1 MAWLWIGPADSA
13 VSIRYFK
20 YLRRG
25 AAVPEFTYIAR
36 TISGQDVKGLIS
48 ADSRGDVM
56 AMLTQRSLFPMTVT
70 AAKPPLFRFRLNRP
84 VRAELLAS
92 TLTQLSDLLT
102 NGVPLLQ
109 ALDLIAQQA
118 THDHLKDVLTD
129 VRSQIADGKQL
140 HEAMGTHR
148 DVFSDLTLSIIRAG
162 SEGAFLEAALQQTA
176 EFLERQEELR
186 AKIRGAM
193 AYPAFL
199 AFAGSSVTLVLIIF
213 FVPKFSEL
221 FAQLERQGTLP
232 IPTIIL
238 LWLSDFLGRFGIL
251 VAMAAAAG
259 IALLRRWAGSPNGR
273 ERLDRVKTKVPVFG
287 PIILNSAVSR
297 FCRILGTLLRNGV
310 PMLKAMEI
318 SSDSSGNVVLGQ
330 AIRKSAENIS
340 AGESLSTPLT
350 KCGLIPANIMAMIS
364 IAEEANNL
372 ERVLGNVADGIDKKV
387 ARQLDTMV
395 RLIEP
400 ALLMVMGS
408 AVLFVIVAL
417 LLPVFEMS
425 TSMS

>member
-1 MAWLWIGPADSA
+1 L
-13 VSIRYFK
+13 
-20 YLRRG
+20 
-25 AAVPEFTYIAR
+25 
-36 TISGQDVKGLIS
+36 
-48 ADSRGDVM
+48 
-56 AMLTQRSLFPMTVT
+56 
-70 AAKPPLFRFRLNRP
+70 
-84 VRAELLAS
+84 
-92 TLTQLSDLLT
+92 DLLS
-102 NGVPLLQ
+102 
-109 ALDLIAQQA
+109 QQA
-118 THDHLKDVLTD
+118 THDRLKEVLSD
-129 VRSQIADGKQL
+129 VRGRIAEGKQL
-140 HEAMGTHR
+140 HEAMGLHR

-162 SEGAFLEAALQQTA
+162 TEGAFLEASLQQTA

-186 AKIRGAM
+186 AKIKGAM

-199 AFAGSSVTLVLIIF
+199 AVAGSTVTLVLIVF
-213 FVPKFSEL
+213 FVPKFKEL
-221 FAQLERQGTLP
+221 FASLERQGTLP
-232 IPTIIL
+232 TPTIIL
-238 LWLSDFLGRFGIL
+238 LWLSNFLGRFGIF
-251 VAMAAAAG
+251 VAMALAG
-259 IALLRRWAGSPNGR
+259 LIALLRRWAASPNGR
-273 ERLDRVKTKVPVFG
+273 QKIDSIKTKVPVFG
-287 PIILNSAVSR
+287 PIVLNSAVSR

-310 PMLKAMEI
+310 PMLKALEI
-318 SSDSSGNVVLGQ
+318 SSDSSGNVVLGL

-372 ERVLGNVADGIDKKV
+372 ERVLSNVADGIDKKV

>member
-1 MAWLWIGPADSA
+1 M
-13 VSIRYFK
+13 
-20 YLRRG
+20 G

-70 AAKPPLFRFRLNRP
+70 AAKQPLFKFKFNRS

-118 THDHLKDVLTD
+118 THDHLKEVLTD
-129 VRSQIADGKQL
+129 VRSQIAEGKQL
-140 HEAMGTHR
+140 HEAMGAHR

-162 SEGAFLEAALQQTA
+162 TEGAFLEAALQQTA

-186 AKIRGAM
+186 AKIKGAM

-199 AFAGSSVTLVLIIF
+199 AVAGSTVTLVLIVF

-221 FAQLERQGTLP
+221 FAQLERQGILP
-232 IPTIIL
+232 MPTVIL

-251 VAMAAAAG
+251 VALAAAGG
-259 IALLRRWAGSPNGR
+259 IALLRRWSQSPNGR
-273 ERLDRVKTKVPVFG
+273 QRLDSVKTKVPVFG

-340 AGESLSTPLT
+340 AGESLSSPLT

>member
-1 MAWLWIGPADSA
+1 MIERIL
-13 VSIRYFK
+13 
-20 YLRRG
+20 G
-25 AAVPEFTYIAR
+25 AAVPDFTYIAR
-36 TISGQDVKGLIS
+36 TMSGQDVKGLIS
-48 ADSRGDVM
+48 ADSRSDVM
-56 AMLTQRSLFPMTVT
+56 AMLTQKSLFPMTV
-70 AAKPPLFRFRLNRP
+70 APAKQPLFQFKFNRP
-84 VRAELLAS
+84 IRAEILAA

-109 ALDLIAQQA
+109 ALDLLAQQA
-118 THDHLKDVLTD
+118 THDRLKEVLAD
-129 VRSQIADGKQL
+129 VRGRIAEGKQL
-140 HEAMGTHR
+140 HEAMGMHR

-162 SEGAFLEAALQQTA
+162 TEGAFLEASLQQTA

-186 AKIRGAM
+186 AKIKGAM

-199 AFAGSSVTLVLIIF
+199 AVAGSTVTLVLIVF
-213 FVPKFSEL
+213 FVPKFKEL
-221 FAQLERQGTLP
+221 FASLERQGTLP
-232 IPTIIL
+232 TPTVIL
-238 LWLSDFLGRFGIL
+238 LWLSNFLGRFGIF
-251 VAMAAAAG
+251 VAMAVAG
-259 IALLRRWAGSPNGR
+259 LIALARRWAASPNGR
-273 ERLDRVKTKVPVFG
+273 QKLDSIKTKVPVFG
-287 PIILNSAVSR
+287 PIVLNSAVSR

-310 PMLKAMEI
+310 PMLKALEI
-318 SSDSSGNVVLGQ
+318 SSDSAGNVVLGQ

-340 AGESLSTPLT
+340 AGESLSSPLT

-372 ERVLGNVADGIDKKV
+372 EKVLSNVADGIDKKV

-400 ALLMVMGS
+400 ALLMVMGG

>member
-1 MAWLWIGPADSA
+1 M
-13 VSIRYFK
+13 
-20 YLRRG
+20 
-25 AAVPEFTYIAR
+25 PEFSYIAR
-36 TISGQDVKGLIS
+36 TMTGQDVKGLIS
-48 ADSRGDVM
+48 ADSRNDVM
-56 AMLTQRSLFPMTVT
+56 AMLTQRSLFPMTV
-70 AAKPPLFRFRLNRP
+70 APAKQPLFKLKFNRP
-84 VRAELLAS
+84 IKADLLAT

-109 ALDLIAQQA
+109 ALDLLAQQA
-118 THDHLKDVLTD
+118 THDRLKEVLSD
-129 VRSQIADGKQL
+129 VRGRIADGKQL
-140 HEAMGTHR
+140 HEAMGSHR

-162 SEGAFLEAALQQTA
+162 TEGAFLEASLQQTA

-186 AKIRGAM
+186 AKIKGAM

-199 AFAGSSVTLVLIIF
+199 AVAGSTVTLVLIVF

-221 FAQLERQGTLP
+221 FASLERQGTLP
-232 IPTIIL
+232 TPTIIL

-251 VAMAAAAG
+251 VAMAAAG
-259 IALLRRWAGSPNGR
+259 LIALLRRWAASPNGR
-273 ERLDRVKTKVPVFG
+273 QKIDSIKTKVPVFG
-287 PIILNSAVSR
+287 PIVLNSAVSR

-310 PMLKAMEI
+310 PMLKALEI

-372 ERVLGNVADGIDKKV
+372 ERVLSNVADGIDKKV

>member
-1 MAWLWIGPADSA
+1 M
-13 VSIRYFK
+13 
-20 YLRRG
+20 
-25 AAVPEFTYIAR
+25 PEFAYVAR
-36 TISGQDVKGLIS
+36 SRTGQDVKGLIN
-48 ADSRGDVM
+48 ADSRNEVM
-56 AMLTQRSLFPMTVT
+56 SLLVQKSLFPMSVT
-70 AAKPPLFRFRLNRP
+70 QAKQSVFRMKIQRP
-84 VRAELLAS
+84 IRADLLAA
-92 TLTQLSDLLT
+92 TLTQLADLLT

-109 ALDLIAQQA
+109 ALDLLSQQSS
-118 THDHLKDVLTD
+118 HERLRDVLAD
-129 VRSQIADGKQL
+129 IRSRVAEGKQL
-140 HEAMGTHR
+140 FEAMATHR
-148 DVFSDLTLSIIRAG
+148 DVFNELTISIVRAG
-162 SEGAFLEAALQQTA
+162 TEGAFLEAALQQTA

-186 AKIRGAM
+186 AKVRGAM

-199 AFAGSSVTLVLIIF
+199 ALAGSTVTLVLIVF
-213 FVPKFSEL
+213 FVPKFSDL
-221 FAQLERQGTLP
+221 FAQLEREGTLP
-232 IPTIIL
+232 MATVIL

-251 VAMAAAAG
+251 VAFGFAG
-259 IALLRRWAGSPNGR
+259 IIAGIRRWMKSPSGR
-273 ERLDRVKTKVPVFG
+273 ERIDRLKTKVPVFG
-287 PIILNSAVSR
+287 PIVLNSAVSR

-310 PMLKAMEI
+310 PMLKALEI

-340 AGESLSTPLT
+340 AGESLATPLT
-350 KCGLIPANIMAMIS
+350 RCGLIPPNIMAMIS

-372 ERVLGNVADGIDKKV
+372 ERVLGNVADGIDRKV

>member
-1 MAWLWIGPADSA
+1 MPD
-13 VSIRYFK
+13 
-20 YLRRG
+20 
-25 AAVPEFTYIAR
+25 FTYIAR
-36 TISGQDVKGLIS
+36 TMSGQDVKGLIS
-48 ADSRGDVM
+48 ADSRSDVM
-56 AMLTQRSLFPMTVT
+56 SMLTQRSLFPMTV
-70 AAKPPLFRFRLNRP
+70 APAKQPLFKFKFNRTI
-84 VRAELLAS
+84 RAELLAA

-109 ALDLIAQQA
+109 ALDLLAQQA
-118 THDHLKDVLTD
+118 THDRLKEVLAD
-129 VRSQIADGKQL
+129 VRGRIADGKQL

-162 SEGAFLEAALQQTA
+162 TEGAFLEAALQQTA

-186 AKIRGAM
+186 AKIKGAM

-199 AFAGSSVTLVLIIF
+199 AVAGSTVTLVLIVF

-221 FAQLERQGTLP
+221 FASLERQGTLP
-232 IPTIIL
+232 TPTVIL
-238 LWLSDFLGRFGIL
+238 LWLSDFLGRFGIF
-251 VAMAAAAG
+251 VAVGVAG
-259 IALLRRWAGSPNGR
+259 LIALTRRWAASPNGR
-273 ERLDRVKTKVPVFG
+273 QKLDSIKTKVPVFG
-287 PIILNSAVSR
+287 PIVLNSAVSR

-310 PMLKAMEI
+310 PMLKALEI
-318 SSDSSGNVVLGQ
+318 SSDSAGNVVLGE
-330 AIRKSAENIS
+330 AIRRSAENIS
-340 AGESLSTPLT
+340 AGESLSKPLT
-350 KCGLIPANIMAMIS
+350 KCGLIPSNIMAMIS

-372 ERVLGNVADGIDKKV
+372 EKVLSNVADGIDKKV

-400 ALLMVMGS
+400 ALLMVMGG

>member
-1 MAWLWIGPADSA
+1 M
-13 VSIRYFK
+13 
-20 YLRRG
+20 
-25 AAVPEFTYIAR
+25 PEFAYIAR
-36 TISGQDVKGLIS
+36 NRSGQDVKGLIT
-48 ADSRGDVM
+48 ADSRNEVLGLLV
-56 AMLTQRSLFPMTVT
+56 QKSLFPMSVT
-70 AAKPPLFRFRLNRP
+70 PAKTSALKFRIQRP
-84 VRAELLAS
+84 VKADLLAA
-92 TLTQLSDLLT
+92 TLTQLADLLT

-109 ALDLIAQQA
+109 ALDILAQQA
-118 THDHLKDVLTD
+118 THERLREVLSD
-129 VRSQIADGKQL
+129 VRSRIADGKQL
-140 HEAMGTHR
+140 PEAMAAHR
-148 DVFSDLTLSIIRAG
+148 DVFSELTISIVRAG
-162 SEGAFLEAALQQTA
+162 TEGAFLEASLQQTA

-199 AFAGSSVTLVLIIF
+199 AVAGSTVTLVLIVF

-221 FAQLERQGTLP
+221 FAQLEREGTLP
-232 IPTIIL
+232 TPTVIL

-251 VAMAAAAG
+251 VAMAFVG
-259 IALLRRWAGSPNGR
+259 LIALIRRWARSPEGR
-273 ERLDRVKTKVPVFG
+273 QKIDRVKTRIPVFG
-287 PIILNSAVSR
+287 PIVLNSAVSR

-310 PMLKAMEI
+310 PMLKALEI

-340 AGESLSTPLT
+340 AGESLATPLSR
-350 KCGLIPANIMAMIS
+350 CGLIPQNIMAMIS

>member
-1 MAWLWIGPADSA
+1 M
-13 VSIRYFK
+13 
-20 YLRRG
+20 
-25 AAVPEFTYIAR
+25 PEFSYIAR
-36 TISGQDVKGLIS
+36 TMTGQDVKGLIS
-48 ADSRGDVM
+48 ADSRTDVM
-56 AMLTQRSLFPMTVT
+56 AMLTQRSLFPITV
-70 AAKPPLFRFRLNRP
+70 APAKQPLFKLSFNRP
-84 VRAELLAS
+84 IKADLLAA

-118 THDHLKDVLTD
+118 THDRLREVMSD
-129 VRSQIADGKQL
+129 VRGRIADGKQL
-140 HEAMGTHR
+140 HEAMGMHR
-148 DVFSDLTLSIIRAG
+148 DVFSDLTLSIIRART
-162 SEGAFLEAALQQTA
+162 EGAFLEAALQQTA

-186 AKIRGAM
+186 AKIKVAM

-199 AFAGSSVTLVLIIF
+199 AVAGSTVTLVLIVF

-221 FAQLERQGTLP
+221 FASLERQGTLP
-232 IPTIIL
+232 TPTIIL

-251 VAMAAAAG
+251 VGMAAVG
-259 IALLRRWAGSPNGR
+259 LLALMRRWAASSEGR
-273 ERLDRVKTKVPVFG
+273 LKIDSLKTRVPVFG
-287 PIILNSAVSR
+287 PIVLNSAVSR

-310 PMLKAMEI
+310 PMLKALEI

-372 ERVLGNVADGIDKKV
+372 ESVLSNVADGIDKKV

-425 TSMS
+425 TSMG